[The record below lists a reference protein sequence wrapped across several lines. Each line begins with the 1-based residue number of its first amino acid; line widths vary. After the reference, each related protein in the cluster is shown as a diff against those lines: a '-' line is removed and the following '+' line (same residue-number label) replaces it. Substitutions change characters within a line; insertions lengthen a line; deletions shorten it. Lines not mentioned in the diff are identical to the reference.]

1 MFERY
6 AIFHTPTG
14 AFADWG
20 AAWLGWDSEAGC
32 AVAHPQN
39 GTLDVA
45 KLTAR
50 PRKYGLHGTL
60 KAPFHLA
67 QDRSEAEL
75 RAVVAEFAR
84 TQPATHI
91 NAMTL
96 QYAHGFVALRPAD
109 EATGVR
115 ALAADVVTAFE
126 PFRAPLG
133 DADIARRRK
142 ARLTPQQDAQLL
154 RWGYPFVFDDF
165 NFHLTLS
172 GRLRPE
178 DTEEVTDMLKP
189 QLDALVPTP
198 YPLDTITL
206 MGQDADGMFHQIARH
221 TLEG

>member
-20 AAWLGWDSEAGC
+20 AAWLGWDSAAGH
-32 AVAHPQN
+32 AVAHPQI
-39 GTLDVA
+39 GTLDIA

-67 QDRSEAEL
+67 QDRSETEL
-75 RAVVAEFAR
+75 CAAVAEFAN
-84 TQPATHI
+84 THPAALI
-91 NAMTL
+91 DAMTL
-96 QYAHGFVALRPAD
+96 QYANGFVALRPAHD
-109 EATGVR
+109 SASLRV
-115 ALAADVVTAFE
+115 LAADVVTAFE
-126 PFRAPLG
+126 PFRAPLS

-142 ARLTPQQDAQLL
+142 ARLSQRQDAQLL

-165 NFHLTLS
+165 NFHITFS

-178 DTEEVTDMLKP
+178 DAAAVTDQLNP
-189 QLDALVPTP
+189 QLDAMVPAP
-198 YPLDTITL
+198 YPVDAITL
-206 MGQDADGMFHQIARH
+206 MGQDMNGMFHQLARH
-221 TLEG
+221 ALRG

>member
-6 AIFHTPTG
+6 AIFQTPTG

-20 AAWLGWDSEAGC
+20 AAWLGWDSAAGH
-32 AVAHPQN
+32 AVAHPQV
-39 GTLDVA
+39 GTLDIA

-67 QDRSEAEL
+67 QDRSETEL
-75 RAVVAEFAR
+75 CAAVAEFSN
-84 TQPATHI
+84 THPAALI
-91 NAMTL
+91 DAMTL
-96 QYAHGFVALRPAD
+96 QYANGFVALRPAHD
-109 EATGVR
+109 SASLR

-126 PFRAPLG
+126 PFRAPLS

-142 ARLTPQQDAQLL
+142 ARLSQRQDAQLL

-165 NFHLTLS
+165 NFHITLS

-178 DTEEVTDMLKP
+178 NAAAVTDQLNP
-189 QLDALVPTP
+189 QLDAMVPAP
-198 YPLDTITL
+198 YPVDAITL
-206 MGQDADGMFHQIARH
+206 MGQDMNGMFHQIARH
-221 TLEG
+221 ALRG